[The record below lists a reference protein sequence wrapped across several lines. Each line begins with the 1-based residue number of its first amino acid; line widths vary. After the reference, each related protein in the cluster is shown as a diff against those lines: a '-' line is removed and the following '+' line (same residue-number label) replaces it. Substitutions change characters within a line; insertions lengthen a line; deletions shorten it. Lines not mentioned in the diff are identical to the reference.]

1 MPIELAQPG
10 PTSAFP
16 DLEPL
21 IKGTELIGSQQA
33 RLYQAQQADAD
44 RNALWQQRLQ
54 AADMRQQERLDAQ
67 SQFIDQ
73 RSQNQQQLLGQQGQQ
88 QKDLWDYK
96 YTTKQQRDIAQIENN
111 ENVMQQ
117 RADEALQNAQQAQNP
132 QDAYMWNQR
141 AQQYLQ
147 SKNSLTAKK
156 MGIKPVPSPKPPPA
170 DLNMEAQNNLF
181 WTAPHDIVASTD
193 TTLSNGQVVPQ
204 GGVIPQ
210 GQIVKGIPPGMVA
223 KRTKD
228 GWTAEALPEPEYMAQ
243 QREQAMKERAA
254 AIDEKQ
260 KQNSG
265 VADLTSSMHVQISQQ
280 LEHALGYKQ
289 KLLDET
295 NTEFVK
301 DPESGKYAEKK
312 VHTYTPAQAEAA
324 MRQAYPGYPD
334 FGEVRT
340 RYQSMIDEVR
350 GKGAPP
356 PTAPQVTPPQAGPA
370 APPATPPQAPQGWV
384 VGDTIPGHGK
394 VVEITAGAI
403 KTKTSDGKTNFVSP
417 TYADELYQRS
427 HAAPPQAAQ
436 PANAPPGAATPA
448 PIATGPTSPPQAAP
462 VLPFGKPGTAKVTWF
477 NGKPGTL
484 EMSKG
489 SGDAWDLE
497 FKQDGGGGATWEFT
511 DKGDPSTTSPTRV
524 FASIMGQ
531 FKPQESD
538 TAQSTKEPFKPGMA
552 GGLPVVKN
560 DTDWQQIPIGALYIG
575 PDGKKHRK
583 SK

>member
-1 MPIELAQPG
+1 MPISLEQPG
-10 PTSAFP
+10 PTAVFP

-33 RLYQAQQADAD
+33 RLYQSQQADAD

-117 RADEALQNAQQAQNP
+117 RADEALQNAQQAQSP

-243 QREQAMKERAA
+243 QREAAMKERAA
-254 AIDEKQ
+254 ALDEKQ
-260 KQNSG
+260 Q
-265 VADLTSSMHVQISQQ
+265 ATQ
-280 LEHALGYKQ
+280 LEHTNITAWQQHNIGTEKDYRDEVKTAQQEYKAKMGEWQGYYKLEYDALVAKEKDKEPGDQKPPAVLQGMAEANVNKWHPKPELQMPDKPAKLSYPQWKQ
-289 KLLDET
+289 QFLPDQ
-295 NTEFVK
+295 
-301 DPESGKYAEKK
+301 
-312 VHTYTPAQAEAA
+312 AQAGTVA
-324 MRQAYPGYPD
+324 Q
-334 FGEVRT
+334 
-340 RYQSMIDEVR
+340 
-350 GKGAPP
+350 PP
-356 PTAPQVTPPQAGPA
+356 TPPQAA
-370 APPATPPQAPQGWV
+370 IPPQAQP
-384 VGDTIPGHGK
+384 IP
-394 VVEITAGAI
+394 
-403 KTKTSDGKTNFVSP
+403 N
-417 TYADELYQRS
+417 
-427 HAAPPQAAQ
+427 AA
-436 PANAPPGAATPA
+436 PGAAAPA
-448 PIATGPTSPPQAAP
+448 PIATNVPPAQMAPLKTDPNTYASP
-462 VLPFGKPGTAKVTWF
+462 LPSPKAKDEAHEGHWY
-477 NGKPGTL
+477 L
-484 EMSKG
+484 I
-489 SGDAWDLE
+489 
-497 FKQDGGGGATWEFT
+497 Q
-511 DKGDPSTTSPTRV
+511 
-524 FASIMGQ
+524 
-531 FKPQESD
+531 
-538 TAQSTKEPFKPGMA
+538 
-552 GGLPVVKN
+552 
-560 DTDWQQIPIGALYIG
+560 
-575 PDGKKHRK
+575 GKKYVWHSGKFISEDKWRADN
-583 SK
+583 S